1 MEKSHVGMGVHV
13 CPVCGLEHDEVVLL
27 QTRMGLKPQLTQ
39 HMFAGWKMCPEHQKL
54 MDDGYVAMI
63 EVTNQPTGMKDAH
76 RTGRIA
82 HVRASA
88 WPNIFDHPVP
98 PAMVAFAEIGLF
110 EKLQEKVEDHHI
122 MESAELHG
130 H

>member
-27 QTRMGLKPQLTQ
+27 QTRLGLPPKLTN
-39 HMFAGWKMCPEHQKL
+39 HMFAGWLMCPEHQKL

-63 EVTNQPTGMKDAH
+63 EVSNQPTGLADAQ

-88 WPNIFDHPVP
+88 WPNIFNS
-98 PAMVAFAEIGLF
+98 PAPDKGIAFAEVGLF
-110 EKLQEKVEDHHI
+110 AILEQRMEDHHI